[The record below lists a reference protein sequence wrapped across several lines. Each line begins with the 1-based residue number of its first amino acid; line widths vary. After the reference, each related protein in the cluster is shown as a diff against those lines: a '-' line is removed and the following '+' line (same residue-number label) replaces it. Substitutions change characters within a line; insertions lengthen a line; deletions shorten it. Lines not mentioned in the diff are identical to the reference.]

1 MHVYGLTGPEA
12 DRASNDADNAIYRRL
27 RRRVHRGCARLR
39 LLDKHAG
46 FELRAMPR
54 FYFHLRNDVDAP
66 DDEGVELAS
75 LEGAKAHAVQQA
87 RFSFGEAAKEL
98 GRVVLSHRIDIED
111 EQGLVMATVYFR
123 DAVAIEE

>member
-1 MHVYGLTGPEA
+1 
-12 DRASNDADNAIYRRL
+12 
-27 RRRVHRGCARLR
+27 
-39 LLDKHAG
+39 
-46 FELRAMPR
+46 MPR

-66 DDEGVELAS
+66 DDEGVELAN

-87 RFSFGEAAKEL
+87 RFSFGETAKEQ

-111 EQGLVMATVYFR
+111 EQGVVMATVYFR